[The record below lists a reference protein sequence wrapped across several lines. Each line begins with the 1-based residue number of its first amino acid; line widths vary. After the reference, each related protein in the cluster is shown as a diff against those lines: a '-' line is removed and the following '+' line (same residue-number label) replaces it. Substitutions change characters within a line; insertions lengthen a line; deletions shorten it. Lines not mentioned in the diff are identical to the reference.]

1 MADQV
6 IEIRDPEI
14 NTEEIM
20 ARIRQRIRERRAQAE
35 GRGLDYDRL
44 VDDPGRA
51 ESGRLSPDL
60 YYDLH
65 QMRSTADSLW
75 VSVQLFDSHLPL
87 VNSWYMR
94 IKGKLHGIMVD
105 YINRLAGRQVAFN
118 RTTEHVLSGVVHAFE
133 DNDAR
138 VEALE
143 KQIAELRDRLA
154 KSEHAQD

>member
-44 VDDPGRA
+44 VDDPSRA
-51 ESGRLSPDL
+51 ESGRLASDL
-60 YYDLH
+60 YYDLNK
-65 QMRSTADSLW
+65 MRSTADSLW
-75 VSVQLFDSHLPL
+75 VSVQLYDSHLPL
-87 VNSWYMR
+87 VNAWYMR
-94 IKGKLHGIMVD
+94 IKGKLHGIVVD

-118 RTTEHVLSGVVHAFE
+118 QTTEHVLSGMVHAFE

-143 KQIAELRDRLA
+143 KQIIELRDRLA
-154 KSEHAQD
+154 KFEHTAD